1 MIHNL
6 KAILGIKE
14 HLVEITWD
22 NGEKEIVR
30 MKAWSPMNAITK
42 VEKTKDVVNKAE
54 ITILNQSKLSRVR
67 YSKVES
73 LGVATKKTK

>member
-54 ITILNQSKLSRVR
+54 ITILNQSKLSRIR